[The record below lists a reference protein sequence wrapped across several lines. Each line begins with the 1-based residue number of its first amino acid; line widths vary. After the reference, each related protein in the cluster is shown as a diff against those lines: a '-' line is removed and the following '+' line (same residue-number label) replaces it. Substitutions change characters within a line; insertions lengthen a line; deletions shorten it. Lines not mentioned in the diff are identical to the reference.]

1 MRIELRP
8 TAIHQLKRKLVLEEI
23 SRREKIT
30 ITDEEVKKQQQVR
43 VKLGAKEVGE
53 EKEDELKWQ
62 LQRQKTIEF
71 IMSHAKIEEKEKSLV
86 LTPEE
91 AKQLDLSERQ
101 GANLGAKGIEL
112 VGGK

>member
-1 MRIELRP
+1 
-8 TAIHQLKRKLVLEEI
+8 
-23 SRREKIT
+23 
-30 ITDEEVKKQQQVR
+30 
-43 VKLGAKEVGE
+43 
-53 EKEDELKWQ
+53 
-62 LQRQKTIEF
+62 
-71 IMSHAKIEEKEKSLV
+71 MSHAKIEEKEKSLV